1 MNSNDALY
9 FNIRPI
15 SIKYTWLLFPYAQ
28 LTLSRSKSTTIKTK
42 EDVMKYVH
50 S

>member
-1 MNSNDALY
+1 MKNNDALY

-15 SIKYTWLLFPYAQ
+15 SIKYTWLLSYAQ
-28 LTLSRSKSTTIKTK
+28 LTLSRSKSTTIKTI
-42 EDVMKYVH
+42 EDVMEYVQ